1 MDKRIRKAGVIGA
14 GVMGANIAAQ
24 FANVGIETLLL
35 DIVPEPTE
43 IEIKQGID
51 LKGPEFRN
59 RLAEKGLE
67 NARKASPAS
76 FYISRNEDL
85 ITIGNL
91 EDDIDKLKDVQLIIE
106 AVVENSEIKRDL
118 YKKLDKVLNPGTII
132 TSNTSGISAETLCE
146 GLSKNFRRYFAI
158 THFFNPPRYMKLL
171 EVVPGPDTLPEVIE
185 LIVENCENFVGKRV
199 VYAKDTPNFIANR
212 IGVYSLLGT
221 INAMNDM
228 KLNIETVDHL
238 TGTLIGS
245 PKSATF
251 RTVDMVGLDTLLNV
265 AKNVYEN
272 AGDDEHRDTFKP
284 PEVIKRMID
293 KGLLG
298 EKSGSGFYKKDR
310 DAQGNRIISSLKTVT
325 MEYGPRESIKFDS
338 LKAAENI
345 SNLPERLEFLYY
357 GDDLA
362 GQFTFRTQSEA
373 LIYAARR
380 IPEISDDIVNI
391 DNAIKW
397 GFNKELGPFEIWD
410 CIGLKRSV
418 MKMKDAGYDI
428 PDWVELMLEKGFESF
443 YKKEGIKV
451 YYYDPESQ
459 DYKELYSNPR
469 IILLPAFKEREKKIV
484 GNDEASLIDLE
495 DGVACLE
502 FHSKM
507 NTLGEDVIKMVIQ
520 AADIV
525 SRDFNGLI
533 IANHGV
539 NFSAGANLALV
550 LITAQ
555 AKEWDKLEWMV
566 RTFQDTFMKLKYLDK
581 PVVAAPAGLVIGGG
595 CEICMA
601 ADRVRFAA
609 ETYMG
614 LVEAGVGL
622 IPAGGGSKELLI
634 RNTEHLFDVKKGGVY
649 QKQIEMLPFIAKTFE
664 TIALAKTSTSGPEAV
679 ELGYLRNTDHMTV
692 NRDFLINDAKN
703 TILAMNLEGYEAPRA
718 LGSIR
723 VAGEDTMAVLK
734 LAIWTMHEQG
744 YATDHDVTVSNKLAH
759 VLCGG
764 NVFADTRVNEQ
775 YILDLEREAF
785 LSLCGDEK
793 TQARMQYMLLTG
805 KPFRN

>member
-24 FANVGIETLLL
+24 LANVGIETLLL
-35 DIVPEPTE
+35 DIVPVPTE
-43 IEIKQGID
+43 DEIKQGID
-51 LKGPEFRN
+51 LNSPEFRN

-85 ITIGNL
+85 ITTGNL

-106 AVVENSEIKRDL
+106 AVVENSGIKRDL
-118 YKKLDKVLNPGTII
+118 YKKLDKILNPGTII

-146 GLSKNFRRYFAI
+146 GLSENFRRYFAI

-212 IGVYSLLGT
+212 IGVYSVLGA
-221 INAMNDM
+221 INALYDM
-228 KLNIETVDHL
+228 RLNIETVDNL

-251 RTVDMVGLDTLLNV
+251 RTADMVGLDTLLKV
-265 AKNVYEN
+265 AENVYKN
-272 AGDDEHRDTFKP
+272 AGDDECRDMFKP
-284 PEVIKRMID
+284 PEVMKKMID

-310 DAQGNRIISSLKTVT
+310 DTQGNRIILSLKTES
-325 MEYGPRESIKFDS
+325 MEYAPRESIKFDS
-338 LKAAENI
+338 LKEAENI
-345 SNLPERLEFLYY
+345 ANLRERLKFLYY

-362 GQFTFRTQSEA
+362 GQFTFRTQSET

-418 MKMKDAGYDI
+418 LKMKDAGYDI
-428 PDWVELMLEKGFESF
+428 PGWVELMLEKGFESF

-469 IILLPAFKEREKKIV
+469 IILLPALKEREKKIA

-507 NTLGEDVIKMVIQ
+507 NSLGEDVIKMVIQ
-520 AADIV
+520 SADIV
-525 SRDFNGLI
+525 SKDFNGLV

-555 AKEWDKLEWMV
+555 AKEWDKLEWMI
-566 RTFQDTFMKLKYLDK
+566 RTFQDSFMTLKYLDK
-581 PVVAAPAGLVIGGG
+581 PVVAAPAGLAIGGG

-649 QKQIEMLPFIAKTFE
+649 QKQIEMLPFVAKTFE
-664 TIALAKTSTSGPEAV
+664 TIALAKTSTSGPEAL
-679 ELGYLRNTDHMTV
+679 ELGYLRKTDHMTV

-703 TILAMNLEGYEAPRA
+703 TILAMNLEGYEAPRP
-718 LGSIR
+718 LDSIR

-764 NVFADTRVNEQ
+764 NVFADTRVSEQ

-793 TQARMQYMLLTG
+793 TQARMQYMLMTG
-805 KPFRN
+805 KPLRN